1 MDTSENRSEIPESSG
16 TCCYRRMQKISCTN
30 RVKNEKVL
38 HRVKKERNI
47 LQTMKRRKANWM
59 GHILRENC
67 LLKHV
72 IEGKIEGMIEVMG
85 RRRRRHKQ
93 ILDDLKE
100 TSGK

>member
-1 MDTSENRSEIPESSG
+1 MDTSENRSEIPESFG